1 MNVRA
6 LLSRAEFFKGISPTS
21 IDALAGILIPK
32 TVQKSSVLFTEG
44 QRGYSLYLLASG
56 NVQLSKSSAGGR
68 EAVIKI
74 IGPGEIFGEV
84 ILFEQES
91 YPANAR
97 ALKRS
102 VVYLIPKH
110 QLSCLLENERF
121 RNDFIRMLM
130 KKQRYLADR
139 ILSLAAYDV
148 EDRLLRFIAEQ
159 FGKREEYFVDL
170 SKKEVAS
177 AIGTMPETLSRV
189 LLRLKRQKLLSWNK
203 KRVILAKG
211 FWEANGD
218 LYP

>member
-1 MNVRA
+1 VNPRA
-6 LLSRAEFFKGISPTS
+6 LLNHADFFKGISPAS

-32 TVQKSSVLFTEG
+32 TVQKGEVLFTEG
-44 QRGYSLYLLASG
+44 QKGYSLYLLASG

-91 YPANAR
+91 YPVDAR

-102 VVYLIPKH
+102 LLYLIPKH

-130 KKQRYLADR
+130 KKQRYLTDR

-148 EDRLLRFIAEQ
+148 EDRLFRFIAEQ

-170 SKKEVAS
+170 SKREVAS
-177 AIGTMPETLSRV
+177 AIGALPETLSRV
-189 LLRLKRQKLLSWNK
+189 LLRLKRQKLLSWSK
-203 KRVILAKG
+203 KRVSLAKG
-211 FWEANGD
+211 FWETNDD

>member
-6 LLSRAEFFKGISPTS
+6 FLKHAEFFKGISPAS
-21 IDALAGILIPK
+21 QDALAGIMIPK
-32 TVQKSSVLFTEG
+32 TVQKGAVLFTEG

-56 NVQLSKSSAGGR
+56 NIHLSKSSAGGR

-84 ILFEQES
+84 VLFEQES
-91 YPANAR
+91 YPVDAR

-110 QLSCLLENERF
+110 QFSCLLENERF

-148 EDRLLRFIAEQ
+148 EDRLFRFIAGQ
-159 FGKREEYFVDL
+159 FGRRQEYSVDL

-189 LLRLKRQKLLSWNK
+189 LLRLKRQKLLSWSK
-203 KRVILAKG
+203 QRITLARG
-211 FWEANGD
+211 FWEQNGD
-218 LYP
+218 LYS

>member
-1 MNVRA
+1 MDARA
-6 LLSRAEFFKGISPTS
+6 LLTRAEFFKGISSAS
-21 IDALAGILIPK
+21 IDALAGVLIPK
-32 TVQKSSVLFTEG
+32 TVPKGSVLFTEG
-44 QRGYSLYLLASG
+44 QKGYSLYLLASG
-56 NVQLSKSSAGGR
+56 NVQLSKRSAGGR

-84 ILFEQES
+84 VLFEQES
-91 YPANAR
+91 YPVDAR

-110 QLSCLLENERF
+110 QFSCLLENERF

-148 EDRLLRFIAEQ
+148 EDRLFRFIAVQ
-159 FGKREEYFVDL
+159 FGKRQEYSVDL

-189 LLRLKRQKLLSWNK
+189 LLRLKRQKLLSWSK
-203 KRVILAKG
+203 QRITLARG
-211 FWEANGD
+211 FWEQNGD
-218 LYP
+218 LYS

>member
-6 LLSRAEFFKGISPTS
+6 LLSRAEFFKGISPAS

-32 TVQKSSVLFTEG
+32 TVPKGTVLFTEG
-44 QRGYSLYLLASG
+44 QKGYSLYLLASG
-56 NVQLSKSSAGGR
+56 NVRLSKSSAGGR

-84 ILFEQES
+84 VLFEQES
-91 YPANAR
+91 YPVDAR

-102 VVYLIPKH
+102 ALYIVPKH

-121 RNDFIRMLM
+121 RDDFIRMLM
-130 KKQRYLADR
+130 RKQRYLTDR

-148 EDRLLRFIAEQ
+148 EDRLLRFIAGQ
-159 FGKREEYFVDL
+159 FGRRQEYSVDL

-189 LLRLKRQKLLSWNK
+189 LLRLKRRKLLSWS
-203 KRVILAKG
+203 KRRIVIAPG
-211 FWEANGD
+211 FWEQNAD

>member
-6 LLSRAEFFKGISPTS
+6 LLSRAEFFKGISAAS
-21 IDALAGILIPK
+21 QDALAGITIPK
-32 TVQKSSVLFTEG
+32 TVQKGSVLFTEG
-44 QRGYSLYLLASG
+44 QRGCFLYLLASG
-56 NVQLSKSSAGGR
+56 NVRLSKSSAGGR

-91 YPANAR
+91 YPADAR

-102 VVYLIPKH
+102 VVHLIPKH

-130 KKQRYLADR
+130 RKQRYLADR

-148 EDRLLRFIAEQ
+148 EDRLLRFIAQQ
-159 FGKREEYFVDL
+159 FGKREEYSVDL

-189 LLRLKRQKLLSWNK
+189 LLRLNRQKLLSWSKN
-203 KRVILAKG
+203 RISLAKG
-211 FWEANGD
+211 FWEQNGD

>member
-1 MNVRA
+1 MDVKT
-6 LLSRAEFFKGISPTS
+6 LLTRAEFFKGISPTS

-32 TVQKSSVLFTEG
+32 TVPKGSVIFTEG

-56 NVQLSKSSAGGR
+56 NIQLSKSSAGGR

-84 ILFEQES
+84 VLFEQET
-91 YPANAR
+91 YPVTAR

-102 VVYLIPKH
+102 VVHLIPKH

-148 EDRLLRFIAEQ
+148 EDRLFRFIAGQ
-159 FGKREEYFVDL
+159 FGKRQEYSIDL

-177 AIGTMPETLSRV
+177 AIGAMPETLSRV
-189 LLRLKRQKLLSWNK
+189 LLRLKRQKLLSWS
-203 KRVILAKG
+203 KRRITLSKG
-211 FWEANGD
+211 FWEHNAD

>member
-1 MNVRA
+1 MDVRA
-6 LLSRAEFFKGISPTS
+6 LLTRAEFFKGISPAS
-21 IDALAGILIPK
+21 IDALAGILLPK
-32 TVQKSSVLFTEG
+32 TVPKGSVLFTDG

-84 ILFEQES
+84 VLFEQES
-91 YPANAR
+91 YPVDAR

-102 VVYLIPKH
+102 LVYIIPKH

-148 EDRLLRFIAEQ
+148 EDRLLRFIAGQ
-159 FGKREEYFVDL
+159 FGKRQEYTVDL

-189 LLRLKRQKLLSWNK
+189 LLRLKRRKLLSWS
-203 KRVILAKG
+203 KRRITIARG
-211 FWEANGD
+211 FWEQNGD